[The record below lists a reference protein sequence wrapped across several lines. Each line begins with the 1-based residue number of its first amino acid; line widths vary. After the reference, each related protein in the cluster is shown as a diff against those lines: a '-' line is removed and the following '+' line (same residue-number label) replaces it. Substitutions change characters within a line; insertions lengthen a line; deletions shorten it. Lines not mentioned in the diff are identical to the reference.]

1 MNDILIRN
9 SSSLG
14 PYLPYI
20 RPQFPLSTNTR
31 KTLLKPIVD
40 QPSLS
45 SLPKK
50 TDNFKR
56 QNDVNN
62 LKKSKRSTSSV
73 TIPRRQPTTNQYQ
86 KLTHQIQK
94 QIDLNKISNSS
105 HLQKGKNIILLR
117 KNDTSPD
124 IFYHLEFGICSLSYD
139 IIFNY

>member
-9 SSSLG
+9 SSSFR

-20 RPQFPLSTNTR
+20 RPQSPLSTNTT

-45 SLPKK
+45 SLPMK

-73 TIPRRQPTTNQYQ
+73 TIPRRQPTTDQYQ

-94 QIDLNKISNSS
+94 QIDPNKISNSS
-105 HLQKGKNIILLR
+105 HLRKGKNIILVR

-124 IFYHLEFGICSLSYD
+124 ILYH
-139 IIFNY
+139 FNFLIYRMT

>member
-62 LKKSKRSTSSV
+62 LKKT
-73 TIPRRQPTTNQYQ
+73 
-86 KLTHQIQK
+86 
-94 QIDLNKISNSS
+94 
-105 HLQKGKNIILLR
+105 LR
-117 KNDTSPD
+117 KITFWGFRGVQVGPKFAS
-124 IFYHLEFGICSLSYD
+124 
-139 IIFNY
+139 